1 MSCPRRWS
9 GREATLIFLYFVFL
23 PCLKWTPVRPRDQP
37 MFSEA
42 VAQLTLAFSVGA
54 FSDLLSVER
63 RNPNLA
69 LVKSQLGEVLLNC
82 GVSLRW

>member
-1 MSCPRRWS
+1 
-9 GREATLIFLYFVFL
+9 
-23 PCLKWTPVRPRDQP
+23 

-42 VAQLTLAFSVGA
+42 VAQLTRAFSVGA